1 MNVRVARGCGSHM
14 YITSEG
20 SDSYEYPLFASYEV
34 PLSVQDV

>member
-1 MNVRVARGCGSHM
+1 MNVRVACECGSHM

-20 SDSYEYPLFASYEV
+20 SDSFEYALFASYEV